1 LYLFTTLAIS
11 PSVVNLFLKN
21 ISQLVTVAARGKTA
35 KTGADMRDLGVLTDA
50 GVLCRDG
57 KIAWAGSMQEWQ
69 GTLPPEVSELDAT
82 GMTVLPGFVD
92 SHTHAMFAGSREK
105 EFALRSE
112 GATYQQIAEQG
123 GGILSTIGHVRAAGK
138 KALKRQTARYL
149 NAMMRSGTTT
159 VEIKSG
165 YGLDMDSEI
174 KMLEAITELGA
185 EELMSVVPT
194 FLGAHAVPPEFKGR
208 TGEYVALLVAMIIPY
223 VGRKKLARFCDV
235 FCEKGYFDL
244 DESRRV
250 LDAARIWGM
259 ELKVHADELTPM
271 GGAGL
276 AARLGAVSADHL
288 EKVSPGGI
296 AAMKEAGVVAGLLP
310 GVSFF
315 LNHGYAPARALI
327 DAGVAV
333 AIASDFNPGSCM
345 SYSMPMMMTIA
356 CTQMRMTPEEAI
368 TASTLNGAAALGL
381 SGEIGSIEVGKR
393 ADIIIAEIPDYRF
406 LAYHFGVNHVRTIIK
421 NGTILEF

>member
-1 LYLFTTLAIS
+1 L
-11 PSVVNLFLKN
+11 NLLLKN

-57 KIAWAGSMQEWQ
+57 RIAWAGPMREWKVN
-69 GTLPPEVSELDAT
+69 LAPDVAEYDAS

-92 SHTHAMFAGSREK
+92 SHTHMMFAGSREK

-112 GATYQQIAEQG
+112 GATYRQIAEQG
-123 GGILSTIGHVRAAGK
+123 GGILSTVSHVRAAGK
-138 KALKRQTARYL
+138 KELKGQTVRYM
-149 NAMMRSGTTT
+149 NAMMRGGTTT

-165 YGLDMDSEI
+165 YGLDMDAEI
-174 KMLEAITELGA
+174 RMLEGITELGI
-185 EELMSVVPT
+185 EELMDVVPT
-194 FLGAHAVPPEFKGR
+194 FLGAHAVPPEYRGR
-208 TGEYVALLVAMIIPY
+208 TSDYVAFLTGTIIPY

-235 FCEKGYFDL
+235 FCDQGYFTVE
-244 DESRRV
+244 ESERV
-250 LDAARIWGM
+250 LLAARSQGM
-259 ELKVHADELTPM
+259 RLKLHADELTPA
-271 GGAGL
+271 GGAEL
-276 AARLGAVSADHL
+276 AARLRAVSADHL
-288 EKVSPGGI
+288 EHVSVRGI
-296 AAMKEAGVVAGLLP
+296 AEMKDAGVVAGLLP

-327 DAGVAV
+327 DAGVPV

-345 SYSMPMMMTIA
+345 SFSMPMMMTIA
-356 CTQMRMTPEEAI
+356 CTQMHMTPEEAV

-381 SGEIGSIEVGKR
+381 SGEIGSIEIGKK
-393 ADIIIAEIPDYRF
+393 ADLIVADVPDYRF
-406 LAYHFGVNHVRTIIK
+406 LAYHFGTDHVRTTIK

>member
-1 LYLFTTLAIS
+1 
-11 PSVVNLFLKN
+11 VNLFLKN
-21 ISQLVTVAARGKTA
+21 ISQLVTVAARGKAA
-35 KTGADMRDLGVLTDA
+35 KTGADMRDLGILTDA
-50 GVLCRDG
+50 GVLSRDG
-57 KIAWAGSMQEWQ
+57 KIAWVGPMREWQ
-69 GTLPPEVSELDAT
+69 GALAPDVPEIDAG

-112 GATYQQIAEQG
+112 GATYRQIAEAG

-138 KALKRQTARYL
+138 KALKRQTAGFM

-159 VEIKSG
+159 VEVKSG

-174 KMLEAITELGA
+174 KMLESITELGA
-185 EELMSVVPT
+185 EELMGVVST
-194 FLGAHAVPPEFKGR
+194 FLGAHAVPPEYSGR
-208 TGEYVALLVAMIIPY
+208 TGDYVALLVDKIIPY

-235 FCEKGYFDL
+235 FCEQGYFDL
-244 DESRRV
+244 DETGSV
-250 LDAARIWGM
+250 LGAARKWGM
-259 ELKVHADELTPM
+259 DLKVHADELTPM
-271 GGAGL
+271 GGAEL

-288 EKVSPGGI
+288 EHVSVRGI

-345 SYSMPMMMTIA
+345 SWSMPMMMTIA
-356 CTQMRMTPEEAI
+356 CTQMHMTPEEAI
-368 TASTLNGAAALGL
+368 TASTLNGAAALRL

-393 ADIIIAEIPDYRF
+393 ADIIIADVPDYRF
-406 LAYHFGVNHVRTIIK
+406 LAYHFGTNHVRTIIK

>member
-1 LYLFTTLAIS
+1 L
-11 PSVVNLFLKN
+11 NLFVKN
-21 ISQLVTVAARGKTA
+21 ISQLVTVAARGKTV

-50 GVLCRDG
+50 GVLCREG
-57 KIAWAGSMQEWQ
+57 KIAWAGPMREWQ
-69 GTLPPEVSELDAT
+69 GGLPPDVPELDAG

-92 SHTHAMFAGSREK
+92 SHTHMMFAGSREK
-105 EFALRSE
+105 EFALRSG

-138 KALKRQTARYL
+138 KALKRQTVRYM

-174 KMLEAITELGA
+174 KMLEAIAELRS
-185 EELMSVVPT
+185 EELMDVVPT
-194 FLGAHAVPPEFKGR
+194 FLGAHAVPPEYKGR
-208 TGEYVALLVAMIIPY
+208 TGDYVALLVDTIIPY

-235 FCEKGYFDL
+235 FCERGYFGVEDA
-244 DESRRV
+244 ERV
-250 LDAARIWGM
+250 LGAARSWGM
-259 ELKVHADELTPM
+259 DLKVHADELTPM
-271 GGAGL
+271 GGAEL

-288 EKVSPGGI
+288 EQVSPGGI
-296 AAMKEAGVVAGLLP
+296 TAMKEAGVVAGLLP

-327 DAGVAV
+327 DGGVAV

-345 SYSMPMMMTIA
+345 SWSMPMMMTIA
-356 CTQMRMTPEEAI
+356 CTQMHMTPEEAI

-393 ADIIIAEIPDYRF
+393 ADIIVAEVPDYRF
-406 LAYHFGVNHVRTIIK
+406 IPYHFGANHVRTIIK
-421 NGTILEF
+421 SGTILEF

>member
-1 LYLFTTLAIS
+1 M
-11 PSVVNLFLKN
+11 NLFLKN

-50 GVLCRDG
+50 GVLCREG
-57 KIAWAGSMQEWQ
+57 KIAWVGPMREWQ
-69 GTLPPEVSELDAT
+69 GTLPPDVAELDAG

-92 SHTHAMFAGSREK
+92 SHTHMMFAGSRER

-112 GATYQQIAEQG
+112 GATYQQIAEAG
-123 GGILSTIGHVRAAGK
+123 GGILSTIGHVRTAGK
-138 KALKRQTARYL
+138 KALKRQTVRYM
-149 NAMMRSGTTT
+149 NGMMRGGTTT

-174 KMLEAITELGA
+174 KMLEAITELGT
-185 EELMSVVPT
+185 EELMGVVST
-194 FLGAHAVPPEFKGR
+194 FLGAHAVPPEYTGR
-208 TGEYVALLVAMIIPY
+208 TGEYVALLVDKIIPY

-244 DESRRV
+244 AEAGRV
-250 LDAARIWGM
+250 LSAARTWGM

-271 GGAGL
+271 GGAEL

-288 EKVSPGGI
+288 EQVSRDGI

-327 DAGVAV
+327 DGGVAV

-393 ADIIIAEIPDYRF
+393 ADIIIAEVPDYRF